1 MKNIIP
7 YNLFEMARYDNL
19 YLHKCFIDI
28 VDRVNFDIAN
38 NSVGIDVDEEDELHI
53 GAGENDYNGGLI
65 SDLDL
70 EQIDGF
76 LSLTN
81 AVIYLNKKSP
91 TVPIKKKYEYCV
103 HIEIRYDPRNS
114 SSFSY
119 VTNFRRQLN
128 TWTYLYRNKKEIYL
142 RNLVN
147 TDKIV
152 NDFYDFCNDCIK
164 EAHKIKQN
172 IE

>member
-38 NSVGIDVDEEDELHI
+38 NSVGIDVNEEDSVFFWCDNSIIDDIEEL
-53 GAGENDYNGGLI
+53 ERT
-65 SDLDL
+65 SDLVSVDISFDKKILDL
-70 EQIDGF
+70 IDQLEMVRLCIGF
-76 LSLTN
+76 KYVSHTN
-81 AVIYLNKKSP
+81 EIFYYATFAKGRIRKQKK
-91 TVPIKKKYEYCV
+91 VK
-103 HIEIRYDPRNS
+103 D
-114 SSFSY
+114 
-119 VTNFRRQLN
+119 
-128 TWTYLYRNKKEIYL
+128 IYL
-142 RNLVN
+142 RNLSN

-152 NDFYDFCNDCIK
+152 NEFYDFCNDCIK

>member
-1 MKNIIP
+1 
-7 YNLFEMARYDNL
+7 MAKYDNL
-19 YLHKCFIDI
+19 YLHKSFIAI

-38 NSVGIDVDEEDELHI
+38 NSVGIDVNKEDELHI
-53 GAGENDYNGGLI
+53 GAGENDYNEGLI

-81 AVIYLNKKSP
+81 VVIYLNKKSP
-91 TVPIKKKYEYCV
+91 TVPIKKQYEYCLHV
-103 HIEIRYDPRNS
+103 EIRYDPRKS

-119 VTNFRRQLN
+119 VTNFTRHGKL
-128 TWTYLYRNKKEIYL
+128 TYLYKNEKEIYL

-152 NDFYDFCNDCIK
+152 NDFYAFCNDCIK

-172 IE
+172 NE

>member
-7 YNLFEMARYDNL
+7 YNLFEMAKYDNL
-19 YLHKCFIDI
+19 YLHKCFTDI

-38 NSVGIDVDEEDELHI
+38 NSVGIDVNEEDELHI
-53 GAGENDYNGGLI
+53 GAGENDYNEGLI

-81 AVIYLNKKSP
+81 VVIYLNKKSP
-91 TVPIKKKYEYCV
+91 TVPLKKKYEYSL
-103 HIEIRYDPRNS
+103 HAQIGYDPDES

-119 VTNFRRQLN
+119 VINFTRHTNVL
-128 TWTYLYRNKKEIYL
+128 TYLYKNEKEIHL
-142 RNLVN
+142 RNLSN
-147 TDKIV
+147 TKKIV
-152 NDFYDFCNDCIK
+152 DDFYDFCNDSIK